1 MTKPMNPDIPTESNQ
16 PDAIALTL
24 TQTFE
29 LEKMQRAIDSCDN
42 ASELKALAKQL
53 LSAWMTQKAAC
64 LWVMRQNNERLPSMA
79 LLEEY
84 QNLEK

>member
-1 MTKPMNPDIPTESNQ
+1 MKPMNPDISTEPNQ
-16 PDAIALTL
+16 PNAIALSL

-29 LEKMQRAIDSCDN
+29 LEKMQRSIDSCNDV
-42 ASELKALAKQL
+42 SELKALAKQL

-64 LWVMRQNNERLPSMA
+64 LWIMRQNNEKLPSMT

-84 QNLEK
+84 RNLEK